1 MGSLLVTVV
10 EGRDLL
16 GMDRGGKYS
25 DPYATFEL
33 NGERVFKTQV
43 IKKTLVRRRRAEVF
57 KLTRA
62 ERQVE
67 REVRVLGRASIQY
80 PARR

>member
-43 IKKTLVRRRRAEVF
+43 IKKTLVRRRNAEE
-57 KLTRA
+57 T
-62 ERQVE
+62 
-67 REVRVLGRASIQY
+67 S
-80 PARR
+80 

>member
-43 IKKTLVRRRRAEVF
+43 IKKTLVRCRSTE
-57 KLTRA
+57 L
-62 ERQVE
+62 
-67 REVRVLGRASIQY
+67 SS
-80 PARR
+80 